1 MSIYKRMQ
9 LMRRMEVQIDQ
20 LYKDREIR
28 GFCHLYDGQE
38 AVLTGIE
45 QVLTWEDPI
54 ITSYRDH
61 CHPLTRGGDALEVI
75 AELMGRV
82 DGNAKGK
89 GGSMHMYKK
98 KANFYGG
105 AGIVGA

>member
-1 MSIYKRMQ
+1 
-9 LMRRMEVQIDQ
+9 
-20 LYKDREIR
+20 
-28 GFCHLYDGQE
+28 
-38 AVLTGIE
+38 
-45 QVLTWEDPI
+45 
-54 ITSYRDH
+54 
-61 CHPLTRGGDALEVI
+61 LTRGGDALEVI

>member
-1 MSIYKRMQ
+1 M
-9 LMRRMEVQIDQ
+9 
-20 LYKDREIR
+20 
-28 GFCHLYDGQE
+28 YDGQE
-38 AVLTGIE
+38 AVLTGME
-45 QVLTWEDPI
+45 QILTWEDPI

-61 CHPLTRGGDALEVI
+61 CHPLTRGGDAFEVI

-82 DGNAKGK
+82 DGNSKGK